1 MKLKQLALISLGLMA
16 ATASFAQQKAEDL
29 IKTRQ
34 GAYKVIS
41 WNVGRIKANVDG
53 QFNKDE
59 VLKAA
64 TAIQALANAGLG
76 ALYAPG
82 TEKGVGYHETAAKP
96 EIFDPNNK
104 KIGEVA
110 GNFGKEANELAKVAA
125 TGNKAAVKVQLG
137 KLQQTC
143 KACHDDFR
151 QEDHHH

>member
-1 MKLKQLALISLGLMA
+1 MKLKQLALISLGLMT
-16 ATASFAQQKAEDL
+16 ATSAFAQQKAEDL

-34 GAYKVIS
+34 GAYKVIA
-41 WNVGRIKANVDG
+41 WNVGRIKASVEG

-64 TAIQALANAGLG
+64 TAIQALANSGLG
-76 ALYAPG
+76 ALYVPG
-82 TEKGVGYHETAAKP
+82 TDKGVGYHETAAKP

-110 GNFGKEANELAKVAA
+110 GNFNKEANELAKVAA
-125 TGNKAAVKVQLG
+125 SGDKEAVKVQLG

-151 QEDHHH
+151 KEDHRH